1 MSVTEELGP
10 SLPYLRRYAR
20 ALTGSQASGDSYVRA
35 ALTALLSSEQSL
47 DKTLE
52 PRVALYKIFHAIWL
66 GTADKENDADEYQP
80 KTREEHLRQ
89 LSPLPRAALLLT
101 AVEGFSLADTASIL
115 SASEEEVSRSIIDAQ
130 RSIEEE
136 MSSKIMIIED
146 EPVIALDLA
155 SLVKE
160 LGHDVVAVVNSHA
173 EAVKQARQKRPD
185 LILADINLG
194 TGGSGLEAVREILQD
209 FDVPVVFVTAYPEAL
224 LSGDRPEPAYLIVKP
239 FLADSIQVIVSQAL
253 FFHPAKRKA
262 S

>member
-1 MSVTEELGP
+1 MSVTEQLSP

-20 ALTGSQASGDSYVRA
+20 ALTGSQTSGDSYVRA
-35 ALTALLSSEQSL
+35 ALSALLSSEQSL

-66 GTADKENDADEYQP
+66 GTAGKESTVTPQP
-80 KTREEHLRQ
+80 ATREEHLRQ

-101 AVEGFSLADTASIL
+101 AVESFSLAETAAIL
-115 SASEEEVSRSIIDAQ
+115 GASEEEVSKAIIDAQ
-130 RSIEEE
+130 KSIEDELA
-136 MSSKIMIIED
+136 SKIMIIED

-160 LGHDVVAVVNSHA
+160 LGHDVVSVVNSHA
-173 EAVKQARQKRPD
+173 EAVKQARLKLPD

-194 TGGSGLEAVREILQD
+194 TGGSGLEAVREILKD

-224 LSGDRPEPAYLIVKP
+224 LSGERPEPTYLIVKP

>member
-1 MSVTEELGP
+1 MSVTEQLSP

-20 ALTGSQASGDSYVRA
+20 ALTGSQTSGDSYVRA
-35 ALTALLSSEQSL
+35 ALSALLSSEQSL

-66 GTADKENDADEYQP
+66 GTADKESTSIRP
-80 KTREEHLRQ
+80 PTTREEHLRQ

-101 AVEGFSLADTASIL
+101 AVENFSLSETAAIL
-115 SASEEEVSRSIIDAQ
+115 GASEQEVSKTIIDAQ
-130 RSIEEE
+130 KSIEDELA
-136 MSSKIMIIED
+136 SKIMIIED

-155 SLVKE
+155 SLVRE
-160 LGHDVVAVVNSHA
+160 LGHDVVSVVNSHA
-173 EAVKQARQKRPD
+173 EAVKQARLKLPD

-194 TGGSGLEAVREILQD
+194 TGGSGLEAVSEILQD

-224 LSGDRPEPAYLIVKP
+224 LSGERPEPTYLIVKP
-239 FLADSIQVIVSQAL
+239 FLADSIQIIVSQAL
-253 FFHPAKRKA
+253 FFHPAKSKA